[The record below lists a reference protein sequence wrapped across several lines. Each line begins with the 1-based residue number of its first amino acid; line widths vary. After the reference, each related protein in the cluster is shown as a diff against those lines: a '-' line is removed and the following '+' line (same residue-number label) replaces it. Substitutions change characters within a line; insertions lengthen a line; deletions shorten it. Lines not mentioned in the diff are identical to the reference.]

1 MDGSAEERSCLTT
14 RNFDE
19 GMMTNEYQNTTQL
32 SELRNYLK
40 NLPAGELKSTA
51 HLEVTRLL
59 SRAWPSLKI
68 TAGDANLEP
77 WKLLGRT
84 ENLTWNPPLLTFEI
98 ERHGATVMGSTR
110 AHVYPW
116 SIDLEQCT
124 ATMGWPRMRQ
134 VLVKDAPLKVQPIA
148 EEIAACILIGKA
160 DSRLKWKSDTNV
172 RVLIGDVIPATNQ
185 QTTSGRRRRFR
196 VALEA
201 LILSHGWTR
210 KSVNSYERR
219 AT

>member
-1 MDGSAEERSCLTT
+1 MDGLTEERSCLTT
-14 RNFDE
+14 RDFDE
-19 GMMTNEYQNTTQL
+19 GMMKNEYQNTEQL

-40 NLPAGELKSTA
+40 NVPAGELKSTA
-51 HLEVTRLL
+51 YLEVTRLL

-68 TAGDANLEP
+68 TTGDANLEP

-98 ERHGATVMGSTR
+98 ERHGATVMGSTK

-134 VLVKDAPLKVQPIA
+134 VGVKDAPLKVQPIA
-148 EEIAACILIGKA
+148 EKIAACILTGKS

-172 RVLIGDVIPATNQ
+172 RVLIGDVIPAINQ

-196 VALEA
+196 VALEV
-201 LILSHGWTR
+201 LLLSHGWTR
-210 KSVNSYERR
+210 KSVNRYERR